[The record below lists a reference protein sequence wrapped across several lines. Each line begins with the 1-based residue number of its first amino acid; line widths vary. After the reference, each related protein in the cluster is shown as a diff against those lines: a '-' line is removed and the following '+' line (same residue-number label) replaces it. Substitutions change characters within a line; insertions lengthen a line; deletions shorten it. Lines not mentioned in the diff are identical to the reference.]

1 MDETD
6 KKIAALLQKD
16 CFMPQAEIAREVERV
31 TSSVNERMRKLRED
45 GFVRGYHA
53 DLDPDRVG
61 FPILAFVNVLIDDAK
76 NAASFPKRAVNIPE
90 VLELHHVT
98 GEWNFLIKVR
108 ARSTADFENVLT
120 GRIKKLRGV
129 VRTNTQIVLVAHKET
144 RALPIE
150 KPPSKSKLRSFEPT

>member
-6 KKIAALLQKD
+6 KKIASLLQDD
-16 CFMPQAEIAREVERV
+16 CFMPQAEIARAVERV

-45 GFVRGYHA
+45 GIVRGYHA

-61 FPILAFVNVLIDDAK
+61 FPILAFVNVLIDDAT
-76 NAASFPKRAVNIPE
+76 NAAAFPKRATKVSE

-98 GEWNFLIKVR
+98 GDWNFLIKIR
-108 ARSTADFENVLT
+108 ARSTADLENILT
-120 GRIKKLRGV
+120 SKLKKLRGV

-144 RALPIE
+144 RALP
-150 KPPSKSKLRSFEPT
+150 L